1 MFIRFVLVP
10 SYKQPKFSSNGSW
23 NSNAS
28 TFANS
33 SIVGVNATGIFVN
46 TNNTVFVADQANSQ
60 IQIWLN
66 NSVRT
71 TRIISGN
78 LVEPVSIFV
87 TIYGSI

>member
-1 MFIRFVLVP
+1 
-10 SYKQPKFSSNGSW
+10 
-23 NSNAS
+23 
-28 TFANS
+28 
-33 SIVGVNATGIFVN
+33 
-46 TNNTVFVADQANSQ
+46 VADQANSQ

-78 LVEPVSIFV
+78 LVQPVSIFV